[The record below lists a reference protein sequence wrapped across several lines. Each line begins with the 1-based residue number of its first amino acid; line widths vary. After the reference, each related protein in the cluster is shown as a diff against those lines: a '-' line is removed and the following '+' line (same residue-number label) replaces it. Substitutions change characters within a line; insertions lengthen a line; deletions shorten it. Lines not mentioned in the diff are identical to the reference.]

1 MHKKSLKALFSCFKA
16 LSFIYV
22 FQAVHCV
29 CCLTKICPAVS
40 VVAFF
45 VYVFFFCLFFSS
57 RFAIIYLNV
66 SRAAIMARNTE
77 EAMMIDLAY
86 SSCHLD

>member
-29 CCLTKICPAVS
+29 CCLTKIYSAVS

-45 VYVFFFCLFFSS
+45 VYE
-57 RFAIIYLNV
+57 YNPEN
-66 SRAAIMARNTE
+66 ARQFNCRDE
-77 EAMMIDLAY
+77 
-86 SSCHLD
+86 SG

>member
-1 MHKKSLKALFSCFKA
+1 MLLDEDLFC
-16 LSFIYV
+16 
-22 FQAVHCV
+22 CV
-29 CCLTKICPAVS
+29 CRR
-40 VVAFF
+40 FF
-45 VYVFFFCLFFSS
+45 RLRLLFRLFFSS